1 METRSRRLAA
11 FAGAALLTSG
21 AVVGVLQLSRSES
34 RPVEVQVG
42 PLRCANPEIVLNGE
56 LWQTVDVLP
65 DVFER
70 GERFA
75 ATLHVSGSS
84 ATLEGAGFELRYERN
99 DSNFAGSR
107 CALVG

>member
-1 METRSRRLAA
+1 MQINLSGHHVEITDSMRNYVNEKIDKLDRH
-11 FAGAALLTSG
+11 FDQALDIH
-21 AVVGVLQLSRSES
+21 
-34 RPVEVQVG
+34 
-42 PLRCANPEIVLNGE
+42 IVL
-56 LWQTVDVLP
+56 TVEKLRHKA
-65 DVFER
+65 E
-70 GERFA
+70 

>member
-1 METRSRRLAA
+1 M

-21 AVVGVLQLSRSES
+21 AVLVGVLQLSRSES

-42 PLRCANPEIVLNGE
+42 PLRCANPEIVVDGE
-56 LWQTVDVLP
+56 LWQTADVLP
-65 DVFER
+65 DVFKR
-70 GERFA
+70 GEQFE
-75 ATLHVSGSS
+75 ATLFVSGSS

-107 CALVG
+107 CALIG